1 MGEWKEAIM
10 PRGQG
15 KVKRKSMKNRAERGI
30 GEWKEAIMPR
40 RQGKTVRRGEKPGLT
55 GRKRRKN
62 N

>member
-1 MGEWKEAIM
+1 M

-15 KVKRKSMKNRAERGI
+15 KSEEEKHENRVERGM